1 MESLL
6 KPLRSRVFPSLV
18 TEFPSYLF
26 PSLHLSWFAVCA
38 YCPRLSGSV
47 LSDSATPLTTACQAP
62 LSMGFSR
69 QEHWSGLPCL
79 PPGDL
84 PVPGIKLTISCV
96 SRISRS
102 ILYHWEAQCH
112 VWLWCNCV
120 SRGWF
125 IQLDLGIQQSLPHY
139 GGQAC
144 VSKLCFLFPTRMWV
158 SCT

>member
-47 LSDSATPLTTACQAP
+47 LSDSATPWTAARQAP

-69 QEHWSGLPCL
+69 QEHWSGCHALL
-79 PPGDL
+79 QGIFQTQGSNSQF
-84 PVPGIKLTISCV
+84 PVSPALAG
-96 SRISRS
+96 
-102 ILYHWEAQCH
+102 ILYHWETQCH

-125 IQLDLGIQQSLPHY
+125 IQLELGIQHSLPHY

-158 SCT
+158 PCT